1 MRTSDTILFSLPFLF
16 IGYRYVRDN
25 CKVTVIRTEEDRV
38 HHVVKQLF
46 PHVKELSFDNY
57 AKAFFMPDTRG
68 KIFLSGD
75 DDSDEFY
82 KALYREIKKQNPN
95 VTLSYDDAASKR
107 DELHADFLKT
117 VESKVDEIFLK

>member
-1 MRTSDTILFSLPFLF
+1 MRTSDSILFSLPFLYM
-16 IGYRYVRDN
+16 GYRYVRDN
-25 CKVTVIRTEEDRV
+25 CKVTVIRTEEERV
-38 HHVVKQLF
+38 HHEVKQLF
-46 PHVKELSFDNY
+46 PHVKELSFDCY
-57 AKAFFMPDTRG
+57 AKAFLMPETRG
-68 KIFLSGD
+68 KIFQSG

-95 VTLSYDDAASKR
+95 VMCSYEDASAKR